1 MQSFRKTVWRFLKTL
16 KIELPYD
23 PGITLLGIYT
33 KEIKARS
40 WRHIRIPMFIATLF
54 TIARTWA
61 K

>member
-1 MQSFRKTVWRFLKTL
+1 MQSFRTTGWRFLKTL

-54 TIARTWA
+54 TIF
-61 K
+61 KI